1 MPIIGRSLSVMT
13 DQPHDGAENIG
24 RDENAAPGSGR
35 IEVNQDDKATRA
47 LPQPPTLELPDIPR
61 TPLQDKYE
69 FIASIGAGGAG
80 VIYKAKQLPIGRLV
94 AIKMIHSH
102 LMTPTAVKRFQQE
115 ATTVGTLSH
124 PNIIAVYDFGVSEGD
139 QPFMVMD
146 YIDGTPLS
154 KVLDDLGAL
163 PVKMA
168 ISIAM
173 QLCDGLAHAHARNIL
188 HRDLKPSNIMMV
200 PLETGGPDLVKIL
213 DFGLAK
219 MIYGADDEE
228 GKDQITK
235 TGETVGTPAFMSP
248 EQVMGKTLDRRT
260 DIYSLGCVLYQCL
273 TARPPFVG
281 KTRMETMLQQL
292 NQAPS
297 PINGAGEEP
306 AVDPQV
312 EEIVLKLLE
321 KNPDDRFQTMM
332 DVKEALEGLY
342 QGAGSAIYNRTK
354 QSANT
359 NMTPVSIESDSE
371 PNISKSNLSIET
383 KVSTS
388 ASPRTIFSSTTVFL
402 FAVLMLIGIATGMV
416 FLFQNLLRSADENP
430 EQSAA
435 QKTREA
441 KVASV
446 KRGGDHLPKDKNL
459 DDMTFEGIVSDPR
472 AEEASSRLCPEI
484 TDDALVCLDGK
495 TRIRVIDLSNARSI
509 TDKGVRHLSGLNVSQ
524 LSLDSTGVGD
534 GIGDTLVSL
543 RDSNGHSSIQELD
556 LSATGVTNAILPSFN
571 ELKNLKELNV
581 SSTSLADD
589 AATSLATLKLR
600 KLDVGDTKLGDKAA
614 KTIGTID
621 SLVTL
626 DLSNTKVSN
635 NGIKS
640 LANLN
645 KLEQLNLSNTKVS
658 DEAAPI
664 LAKLPKLA
672 VLNLSNTRI
681 TAQCFPS
688 LKSSDSIGFINIS
701 KCKAISPQQAVEF
714 EHEMDQLKAVR
725 VQVGED

>member
-1 MPIIGRSLSVMT
+1 MT

-24 RDENAAPGSGR
+24 RDENAAPDSGR
-35 IEVNQDDKATRA
+35 IEVNQGDKATRA

-163 PVKMA
+163 PTKMA

-219 MIYGADDEE
+219 MIYGADEEE

-260 DIYSLGCVLYQCL
+260 DIYSLGCVLYHCL

-281 KTRMETMLQQL
+281 RTRMETMLQQL
-292 NQAPS
+292 NQQPS
-297 PINGAGEEP
+297 PINGAGEET
-306 AVDPQV
+306 AVDPQI

-332 DVKEALEGLY
+332 DVKEALEAVY
-342 QGAGSAIYNRTK
+342 EGAAPAIDNRIK
-354 QSANT
+354 QSVNID
-359 NMTPVSIESDSE
+359 MTSVSIESDSE
-371 PNISKSNLSIET
+371 PNISTPDSSMET
-383 KVSTS
+383 KLPTT
-388 ASPRTIFSSTTVFL
+388 ASPRTIFSSTTGFL
-402 FAVLMLIGIATGMV
+402 FAVLMLIGIAQGLV
-416 FLFQNLLRSADENP
+416 FLFPNLIRSADEIP
-430 EQSAA
+430 EQSAV
-435 QKTREA
+435 KKSKEA
-441 KVASV
+441 KVAAL
-446 KRGGDHLPKDKNL
+446 KQWGEDHRSKGKNL
-459 DDMTFEGIVSDPR
+459 DDMTFEGLVSDPR

-495 TRIRVIDLSNARSI
+495 TSIRVVDLSNAQSI

-524 LSLDSTGVGD
+524 LSLDNTGVGD
-534 GIGDTLVSL
+534 GIGETLVSL
-543 RDSNGHSSIQELD
+543 RDSNGRSSIQELD
-556 LSATGVTNAILPSFN
+556 LSATRVTNAILPKFN
-571 ELKNLKELNV
+571 ELKNLKELDI
-581 SSTSLADD
+581 SSTALADD
-589 AATSLATLKLR
+589 AAASFTTLKLR
-600 KLDVGDTKLGDKAA
+600 KLDVGDTKLGDRAA

-621 SLVTL
+621 SLVAL

-645 KLEQLNLSNTKVS
+645 NLEQLNLSNTKVT